1 MADDAYRIGFPNL
14 AELIAAFDRAPQV
27 VAEEMGSFFA
37 RVLPH
42 LEAEVIDRTPA
53 AEGNLRNSIL
63 SRREIS
69 PTTMLGVVG
78 TAIGYAPAVE
88 HGTKPHPVSEAG
100 ILAIAE
106 WAKRK
111 LPLGQAVSAKTGRP
125 LKIKGLD
132 ELALSAAHAI
142 AWKIRHHG
150 TPGAGMF
157 GKAWAANRPRVL
169 GEYQTAWRRIVQRI
183 GAMSE

>member
-1 MADDAYRIGFPNL
+1 MADDTYLIGFPNRG
-14 AELIAAFDRAPQV
+14 ELTAALERAPAV
-27 VAEEMGSFFA
+27 VAEEMELFFA

-42 LEAEVIDRTPA
+42 LQAEVVDRTPT
-53 AEGNLRNSIL
+53 AEGHLRNSII
-63 SRREIS
+63 SRSEIS
-69 PTTMLGVVG
+69 PSAILGVVG
-78 TAIGYAPAVE
+78 TALGYAPAVE
-88 HGTKPHPVSEAG
+88 HGAKPHPVSEAG

-169 GEYQTAWRRIVQRI
+169 GEYQAAWRRIVQRI